1 MARSEKVVVDAS
13 VLVKWYN
20 LEDDSEE
27 ALKLR
32 HDYAIRRIEL
42 TAPFIIAFEV
52 ANALRYNPDFGAD
65 DVKSATKDLLDMQM
79 NLQLLDEGQSRKAVD
94 LAFKYGITV
103 YDAAY
108 LALTENEDV
117 AFYTADVKLITKVSD
132 RMVRHIRDY
141 VTPT

>member
-1 MARSEKVVVDAS
+1 
-13 VLVKWYN
+13 
-20 LEDDSEE
+20 
-27 ALKLR
+27 
-32 HDYAIRRIEL
+32 L

-52 ANALRYNPDFGAD
+52 ASALRYNPDFGAD

-79 NLQLLDEGQSRKAVD
+79 NLQLLDEEQSRKAVD